1 MWSSVGIGVCASV
14 GRRGTV
20 PALAGRL
27 KKEELSRCAR
37 GVGLIAFNARSGTV
51 PLLLGRSVVF
61 GDRLQ
66 GAGGVDVFCPPDVVR
81 GPPR

>member
-1 MWSSVGIGVCASV
+1 VGE
-14 GRRGTV
+14 R
-20 PALAGRL
+20 
-27 KKEELSRCAR
+27 
-37 GVGLIAFNARSGTV
+37 